1 MLGITSWGN
10 INENASTC
18 QIPGSTV
25 NNNCLVTLLCLHTSW
40 QCSQNTDSWQC
51 IWDHTHGLCSY
62 DHFTMPKISVSLT
75 QVTIECQME
84 QLKKKHELFT
94 PRTTIH
100 NMSFVFVSE
109 DRHVIIPTI
118 HMWEKHMNFVIV
130 LYTWTIIVEHLI
142 QPFSLGQP
150 INQVVP
156 AFLLVLDSSFCLQC

>member
-62 DHFTMPKISVSLT
+62 DHFTMSTISMSLT

-84 QLKKKHELFT
+84 QLKKNMNCSHQEQQY
-94 PRTTIH
+94 TI
-100 NMSFVFVSE
+100 
-109 DRHVIIPTI
+109 
-118 HMWEKHMNFVIV
+118 WV
-130 LYTWTIIVEHLI
+130 L
-142 QPFSLGQP
+142 FSLAKIDMSLYQQYICGRNIWTLSLYCTHEQLSLN
-150 INQVVP
+150 ILFSH
-156 AFLLVLDSSFCLQC
+156 FL